1 MLKYKGYTGYVVF
14 DDEAMIFHG
23 EVVGL
28 RDVVTFRGTNPEE
41 LKEEFER
48 SLDGYLAWCQELGQ
62 EPERPFS
69 GDLHLRIPP
78 DLHARLFVEAKNNG
92 TSLNTYI
99 TQTLRRAVG

>member
-1 MLKYKGYTGYVVF
+1 MLRYKGYSGYVVF

-23 EVVGL
+23 EVMGL
-28 RDVVTFRGTNPEE
+28 RDVVTFRGMNPEE

-48 SLDGYLAWCQELGQ
+48 SIDGYLDWCQEIGQ

-69 GDLHLRIPP
+69 GDIHLRIQP
-78 DLHARLFVEAKNNG
+78 DLHARLFIEAKNNG

-99 TQTLRRAVG
+99 SQTLRRAVG